1 MALEALFCLKEVDET
16 LKNNLTQFIIN
27 YSIAFQIKNDIKDVE
42 SDFKNGN
49 YTLIVLYYLRENN
62 LNDFNIEKIE
72 KYRTL
77 AQLKL
82 EEYKNKTIDYLD
94 KIDNSIYK
102 DILINLTKITL

>member
-1 MALEALFCLKEVDET
+1 M
-16 LKNNLTQFIIN
+16 
-27 YSIAFQIKNDIKDVE
+27 
-42 SDFKNGN
+42 
-49 YTLIVLYYLRENN
+49 LYYLRENN